1 MKNKKMLITLIALV
15 FLCIISILVFYKNQQ
30 SQLESKAEKLSEEII
45 KGANISTVNLLEN
58 GGKLAYE
65 YLKYFQR
72 ELPGRIA
79 FSEMEEKS
87 AITLLSFI
95 KDMGYNKKN
104 VEIQTIKKGKG
115 RSIGI
120 PMQGNPEFDG
130 GTPIDRSHN
139 IVVTKKGNSE
149 KTIIVGAHYD
159 SAGNHG
165 VDDNGSG
172 VSLLLEALNRV
183 KDEEVPF
190 TIKFVFFGAE
200 EIGMT
205 GSSHYVDSMSDE
217 EIKNTLFMINVDT
230 ILSGDYAYLYG
241 GSILSDGT
249 VIEDEEVKKAFT
261 IAEKLKLDIN
271 LPPKNNPVIPFPT
284 GQRRSDH
291 AHFSEKGIPYVYF
304 EANNW
309 NKGDHIQTEKL
320 GLIMHT
326 NNDNLAYIEDN
337 FPNRSMKHLENYS
350 ILLNE
355 MLINW
360 EQD

>member
-1 MKNKKMLITLIALV
+1 MKNKKKLIILIALV
-15 FLCIISILVFYKNQQ
+15 FLCTVSILIFYNSQQ
-30 SQLESKAEKLSEEII
+30 SQIESKAENVSEEII
-45 KGANISTVNLLEN
+45 KEANISIDNLSKNHGE
-58 GGKLAYE
+58 LAYE
-65 YLKYFQR
+65 YLKYIQR

-95 KDMGYNKKN
+95 KDIGYNKKN
-104 VEIQTIKKGKG
+104 VEIQTIKKETGG
-115 RSIGI
+115 STGI
-120 PMQGNPEFDG
+120 PMQGNPDFDG
-130 GTPIDRSHN
+130 GTPIDRSYN
-139 IVVTKKGNSE
+139 IVVTKEGNS
-149 KTIIVGAHYD
+149 KKAIIVGAHYD

-165 VDDNGSG
+165 VDDNGAG
-172 VSLLLEALNRV
+172 VSLLLETLNRV

-200 EIGMT
+200 EVGMK
-205 GSSHYVDSMSDE
+205 GSGYYVDSMTDE

-241 GSILSDGT
+241 GSISSDGT
-249 VIEDEEVKKAFT
+249 VIKDEEVKKAFT
-261 IAEKLKLDIN
+261 MAEELKLDIV
-271 LPPKNNPVIPFPT
+271 LPPIDNPVIPFPT
-284 GQRRSDH
+284 GQKRSDH
-291 AHFSEKGIPYVYF
+291 AHFSDKGIPYVYF

-309 NKGDHIQTEKL
+309 NKGDQIQTEKL

-326 NNDNLAYIEDN
+326 NNDDLDFIESN
-337 FPNRSMKHLENYS
+337 FPNRTMKHLESYS

-360 EQD
+360 E